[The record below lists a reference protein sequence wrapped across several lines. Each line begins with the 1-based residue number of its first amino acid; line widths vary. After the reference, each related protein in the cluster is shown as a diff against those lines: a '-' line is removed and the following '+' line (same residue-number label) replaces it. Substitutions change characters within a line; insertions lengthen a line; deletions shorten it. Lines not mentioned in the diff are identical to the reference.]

1 VKEIDAQWQGG
12 LNLTYY
18 TGPAGLAHLFVDN
31 KFEVKP
37 IWNVIAKIPGELEP
51 DKEVILGNHR
61 DAWVF
66 GAVDPN
72 AGTSV
77 MMEVSRGLGLL
88 YKMGIFRFLKLSTL
102 MTKA

>member
-1 VKEIDAQWQGG
+1 MRALEGHGIPARDINPHWQGG
-12 LNLTYY
+12 LNLTYF
-18 TGPAGLAHLFVDN
+18 TGPFGLAQLYVNSTFDI
-31 KFEVKP
+31 KP
-37 IWNVIAKIPGELEP
+37 IWNVIARIPGEVEP

-72 AGTSV
+72 SGTSV

-88 YKMGIFRFLKLSTL
+88 YQMGRIS
-102 MTKA
+102 